1 LESTRRD
8 RINESAA
15 AVTRWLA
22 AATPVL
28 AFSMAAAATLFRQTG
43 IPKVRTIWA
52 EDATV
57 FVGCAYTHPSPA
69 ACLFEPYNGWI
80 HLVPRLGAELAALAP
95 PAELPLAIALI
106 SAVVTGLAAA
116 VVSIAVRN
124 ASGSWAAGVLA
135 GSSVAFV
142 WQAGLEVGG
151 NLTNLPWILLAAAI
165 VVIVAS
171 WAGHRVGNVDLVLV
185 VMAGLSTAFA
195 PVLPALGLVGVA
207 LRGPRA
213 ILIVITGGFAALVQL
228 VVGLTSPRTPPG
240 QVPIDPGD
248 AVGLF
253 NDQVIDHGA
262 FGFIRTPPGWAIV
275 VGIVVIVMIAVIRVV
290 LERRAVAVAVAVATR
305 PRAAREE
312 PGASGAVRPARVTSD
327 PPMAI
332 LVTLG
337 LVGTGL
343 ATYAVALVL
352 QRVFNPR
359 YTYVAA
365 VLVCSALAFSAALVG
380 RGLTDPR
387 GTHARWIRWAARLAL
402 PAAALLLVTGF
413 ARSFLIETRASDG
426 PDVVAEYRAAE
437 PACDGGAVSIQL
449 DVSPHSQFHWA
460 IVIPC
465 DKVRASR

>member
-1 LESTRRD
+1 MESTRRD
-8 RINESAA
+8 RINEAA
-15 AVTRWLA
+15 GAMSRWLA
-22 AATPVL
+22 AATPIL
-28 AFSMAAAATLFRQTG
+28 AFSLAAAATLFRQTG

-57 FVGCAYTHPSPA
+57 FVGCAYTHPSPV

-80 HLVPRLGAELAALAP
+80 HLVPRLGAELAALVP
-95 PAELPLAIALI
+95 PADLPLAIALI
-106 SAVVTGLAAA
+106 SSVVTGLAAA
-116 VVSIAVRN
+116 VAGIAVRN

-171 WAGHRVGNVDLVLV
+171 WAGHRAGTADLVLV

-207 LRGPRA
+207 LRRPRA
-213 ILIVITGGFAALVQL
+213 LPIVVAGGFAAFVQV

-240 QVPIDPGD
+240 QFPIDPGD

-253 NDQVIDHGA
+253 TDQVIDHGA
-262 FGFIRTPPGWAIV
+262 FGFIRTPPGWAILA
-275 VGIVVIVMIAVIRVV
+275 GIVVINTIAVIRIV
-290 LERRAVAVAVAVATR
+290 LERRADAEADAA
-305 PRAAREE
+305 AARQPAAEEE
-312 PGASGAVRPARVTSD
+312 PGASGAAQPARVTSD
-327 PPMAI
+327 PAMAI

-359 YTYVAA
+359 YTYIAA
-365 VLVCSALAFSAALVG
+365 VLFCSALAFSAALVG
-380 RGLTDPR
+380 RGLAHSS
-387 GTHARWIRWAARLAL
+387 GTIARWLGWAARLAL

-413 ARSFLIETRASDG
+413 ARSFVLETRASNG

-437 PACDGGAVSIQL
+437 PACDGGAASIQL
-449 DVSPHSQFHWA
+449 DVSPYSQFHWT

-465 DKVRASR
+465 DRVRASR

>member
-1 LESTRRD
+1 LESTRRT
-8 RINESAA
+8 RINEVAGVMS
-15 AVTRWLA
+15 RLLA
-22 AATPVL
+22 AATPIV
-28 AFSMAAAATLFRQTG
+28 AFALAAAATLFRQTG

-57 FVGCAYTHPSPA
+57 FVGCTYTHPSPV

-95 PAELPLAIALI
+95 PADLPLAIALI

-135 GSSVAFV
+135 ASSLAFV

-171 WAGHRVGNVDLVLV
+171 WAGHRVGTADLALV

-207 LRGPRA
+207 LRRPRA
-213 ILIVITGGFAALVQL
+213 LLIVVAGGFAAVVQV

-240 QVPIDPGD
+240 HFPIDPGD

-262 FGFIRTPPGWAIV
+262 FGFIRTPPGWAILA
-275 VGIVVIVMIAVIRVV
+275 GIVVINAIAVIRIV
-290 LERRAVAVAVAVATR
+290 LERHAVAEGYADAAR
-305 PRAAREE
+305 PRAAKEE
-312 PGASGAVRPARVTSD
+312 PGASGARPARVTSY
-327 PPMAI
+327 PAMAI

-365 VLVCSALAFSAALVG
+365 VLFCGALALSAALVG
-380 RGLTDPR
+380 RGLADPP
-387 GTHARWIRWAARLAL
+387 GTIARWIRWAARLAL

-437 PACDGGAVSIQL
+437 PACDGDAASIRL
-449 DVSPHSQFHWA
+449 DVSPYSQFHWT

-465 DKVRASR
+465 DRVRASR

>member
-1 LESTRRD
+1 LESTRRA
-8 RINESAA
+8 RINASAGA
-15 AVTRWLA
+15 MARLLA
-22 AATPVL
+22 AATPIL
-28 AFSMAAAATLFRQTG
+28 AFSLAAAATLFRQTG

-57 FVGCAYTHPSPA
+57 FVGCAYAHPSPV

-80 HLVPRLGAELAALAP
+80 HLVPRLAAQLAALVP
-95 PAELPLAIALI
+95 PADLPIAIALI

-171 WAGHRVGNVDLVLV
+171 WAGHRVGVADLVLI

-195 PVLPALGLVGVA
+195 PVLPALGLIGVA
-207 LRGPRA
+207 LRRPRA
-213 ILIVITGGFAALVQL
+213 PLLVVAAGFAAFVQV

-240 QVPIDPGD
+240 QFPIDPGD

-253 NDQVIDHGA
+253 TDQVIDHGA
-262 FGFIRTPPGWAIV
+262 FGFIRTPPGWAILA
-275 VGIVVIVMIAVIRVV
+275 GIVVINAIAVIRIV
-290 LERRAVAVAVAVATR
+290 LERRAVADADADAIR
-305 PRAAREE
+305 PRAAEAE
-312 PGASGAVRPARVTSD
+312 PGASGTRPARVTSD
-327 PPMAI
+327 PAMAI
-332 LVTLG
+332 LVTIG
-337 LVGTGL
+337 LIGTGL
-343 ATYAVALVL
+343 ATYTVALVL

-365 VLVCSALAFSAALVG
+365 VLFCSALALSAALVG
-380 RGLTDPR
+380 RGMTDPP
-387 GTHARWIRWAARLAL
+387 GTIARWIRWAARLAL
-402 PAAALLLVTGF
+402 PAAALLLVSGF
-413 ARSFLIETRASDG
+413 ARSFLIETRASNG

-437 PACDGGAVSIQL
+437 PACDGGAASIRL
-449 DVSPHSQFHWA
+449 DVSPYSQFHWT

-465 DKVRASR
+465 DRVRASR